1 MRKRSTLL
9 GIVAGPED
17 GAEVVKIC
25 SPRPRLLSAPIWCWM
40 PARIW
45 ITATQNWSAF
55 IAPRSQHSQAPRV
68 FCSSAANV
76 AILIGFSFHCT
87 PNCLITRAASDS
99 STRPVITSPVRR

>member
-1 MRKRSTLL
+1 MRKRSILL
-9 GIVAGPED
+9 GNVAGPED

-40 PARIW
+40 PAM
-45 ITATQNWSAF
+45 QNWSAF